1 MFKKAMLIC
10 MICLPMV
17 SMISCTPELQ
27 KILTDVLVGEEGLT
41 EGQIGMGL
49 KEALT
54 QGISKGADLVS
65 KTDGYYKNEAIKVLF
80 PPQAAK
86 IEKKMRDLGLGSLV
100 DGVVEKLNRAAEDAA
115 KGAKPIFIS
124 SIKQMTIKDASNI
137 LMGGQQDAATS
148 YLKTTTSDQLY
159 QSFSPV
165 ITTSLKKV
173 KALDKWEDIV
183 TKYNRIPFVEKI
195 NPDLNDYVT
204 NRAMDG
210 LFFMI
215 QKEEAKIRVD
225 PIARGTELLKK
236 VFAKQD
242 K

>member
-1 MFKKAMLIC
+1 MLIC

-17 SMISCTPELQ
+17 LMTSCTPELQ

-65 KTDGYYKNEAIKVLF
+65 KTDGYYKNDAIKVLF
-80 PPQAAK
+80 PPQARK
-86 IEKKMRDLGLGSLV
+86 VEQKMKDLGLGSLV
-100 DGVVEKLNRAAEDAA
+100 EGVVEKLNRAAEDAA

-124 SIKQMTIKDASNI
+124 SIKQMTIKDATNI

-165 ITTSLKKV
+165 ITTS
-173 KALDKWEDIV
+173 
-183 TKYNRIPFVEKI
+183 
-195 NPDLNDYVT
+195 
-204 NRAMDG
+204 
-210 LFFMI
+210 
-215 QKEEAKIRVD
+215 
-225 PIARGTELLKK
+225 
-236 VFAKQD
+236 
-242 K
+242 